1 MAEMDDEAD
10 EEMQWSSAMEDAGST
25 TLEVS
30 GAFTV
35 VVVGESGDDS
45 AQGCEEEELL
55 GVVF

>member
-1 MAEMDDEAD
+1 MAEMDDE
-10 EEMQWSSAMEDAGST
+10 EMQWSFAMEDAGTT
-25 TLEVS
+25 TLGVS